1 LEIVQ
6 INYHV
11 VLDATSNELWK
22 EVDVLIVG
30 AKGRKTERLA
40 VDGQCSAGLTSG
52 GCAPR
57 HGQWSQRF
65 VI

>member
-1 LEIVQ
+1 LKLGYPFLEIVQ

-30 AKGRKTERLA
+30 AKGIKTE
-40 VDGQCSAGLTSG
+40 T
-52 GCAPR
+52 GC
-57 HGQWSQRF
+57 
-65 VI
+65 